1 MPLGK
6 EITVNV
12 KLFSHARYHFG
23 KEEITLV
30 LTEGATIKDVI
41 AAIRTEGGPAFGS
54 VPFRLAKN
62 RKFAAEHEPVSAA
75 DELACIPPVQGG

>member
-1 MPLGK
+1 MNK

-23 KEEITLV
+23 KEQITLV
-30 LTEGATIKDVI
+30 LPEGATIKDVI
-41 AAIRTEGGPAFGS
+41 GAIRAEGGPDFGS
-54 VPFRLAKN
+54 VPFRLARN
-62 RKFAAEHEPVSAA
+62 QKFASEEEPVNAA